1 MQFYNDQIFHIYNQ
15 GNNRH
20 NIFFTEDN
28 YLYFLKKVRIFILPH
43 ADILAYCLM
52 PNHFHILIY
61 VHTLEIKMP
70 NDKMRSLNKSIG
82 IMLMSYT
89 NAINKQEQRSGSL
102 FRQNSKIEDGWI
114 DDVITMDGKNKK
126 FLFSADNTYGRVCF
140 DYIHN
145 NPVKAGMVNKQVD
158 WMFSSAKDYAG
169 LRKGTLCNQE
179 LAKKLLWE

>member
-126 FLFSADNTYGRVCF
+126 FFLLA
-140 DYIHN
+140 IHT
-145 NPVKAGMVNKQVD
+145 D
-158 WMFSSAKDYAG
+158 MFVLTTSIII
-169 LRKGTLCNQE
+169 
-179 LAKKLLWE
+179 W